1 MTNFNTTKRALFS
14 SVIALLICF
23 TMLLGTTFAWFTD
36 SVTSSGNIIQSG
48 TLNVQLLMDADVNGT
63 YDDIS
68 DSASP
73 IFSADTIWE
82 PGRTQVAYLAIKN
95 NGSLDLKYTVC
106 LNVQNVTKNLNK
118 VMEYAIVSEADANN
132 KVTAWNGGEGVAV
145 GTQSVLEDKALESGD
160 TYYFALVIHMDEL
173 AGDEY
178 QGGEISFN
186 LTVVATQLSDNA
198 QYPEVDSVTV
208 PENNTEDVVLI
219 TENIKVTV
227 PAADAV
233 EGDVYE
239 IVVSNENTTI
249 DSVTEETTVSF
260 DVTMYKNDVK
270 VSGDTIY
277 TVTKNIGTGM
287 FISKVTH
294 NGVLMTEATTCAD
307 QTYTYDS
314 TTGVLTIYTKS
325 FSPFEI
331 TYTNF
336 KDYTIKLNRGHNK
349 NSSISV
355 STGSD
360 FLPIAAV
367 NPTIAGYSVFEGDT
381 RIANEVTFRFSNVA
395 KVIDGDTCKVSFD
408 LAVLD
413 ENGNELTIKAGKFN
427 PYINTDPREYLWLY
441 VNLLEALPSG
451 YSVSGVNVNGTALNA
466 STGDYAPTGGY
477 LIGTDGVYLQTTEAG
492 TFEIIL
498 TKAN

>member
-36 SVTSSGNIIQSG
+36 SVTSANNIIQSG
-48 TLNVQLLMDADVNGT
+48 TLDVQLLMDADVNGT

-68 DSASP
+68 DSTSP

-106 LNVQNVTKNLNK
+106 LNVQNVTKNLNE

-132 KVTAWNGGEGVAV
+132 KVTAWNGGESVAV

-160 TYYFALVIHMDEL
+160 IYYFALVIHMDEL

-233 EGDVYE
+233 GGDVYE
-239 IVVSNENTTI
+239 IVVSNENTTT

-260 DVTMYKNDVK
+260 DVTMYKNDAK

-277 TVTKNIGTGM
+277 TVTKYIGTGK

-294 NGVLMTEATTCAD
+294 NGVDMTEATTGAD

-314 TTGVLTIYTKS
+314 ATGVLTIYTKS

-336 KDYTIKLNRGHNK
+336 KDYTKNK
-349 NSSISV
+349 NFFYGDYIGAA
-355 STGSD
+355 TGRD
-360 FLPIAAV
+360 FLPIVAV
-367 NPTIAGYSVFEGDT
+367 NPQITKYSVFDGDT
-381 RIANEVTFRFSNVA
+381 RITDAVTFRFSDV
-395 KVIDGDTCKVSFD
+395 KKDTIDENSYSVSFD
-408 LAVLD
+408 LKVLD
-413 ENGNELTIKAGKFN
+413 ADGNDLELKPGMPSTINGK
-427 PYINTDPREYLWLY
+427 EYLHVY
-441 VNLLEALPSG
+441 VNLLEVPEG
-451 YSVSGVNVNGTALNA
+451 YSVSEVRVNGESFTLTNNA
-466 STGDYAPTGGY
+466 S
-477 LIGTDGVYLQTTEAG
+477 GTLDEGEYWIAYEAKDVYLQSMEAG
-492 TFEIIL
+492 LIEIIL
-498 TKAN
+498 TKTN